1 MECYSVALGRKE
13 ILTHATIWINLENA
27 TLSETSQPQKV
38 KYCTIPLMCS
48 IQSSQSQRDRE
59 ENDGCQGL
67 RKEGKE
73 CLLGTELQFC

>member
-27 TLSETSQPQKV
+27 TLSETSQTQKD
-38 KYCTIPLMCS
+38 KYCMIPLMCS